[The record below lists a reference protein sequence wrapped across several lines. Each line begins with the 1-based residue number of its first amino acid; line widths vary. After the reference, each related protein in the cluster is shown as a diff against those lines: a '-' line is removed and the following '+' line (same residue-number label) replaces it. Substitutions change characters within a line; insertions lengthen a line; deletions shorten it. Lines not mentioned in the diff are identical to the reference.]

1 MLITKTQ
8 DRIRKLIT
16 NDTYWSNLL
25 NKDSIRINGVLY
37 KNWPLLQDKVY
48 DYIKDNIINQSA
60 RYWQIIHGD
69 LFFGNML
76 YDANSNTLKIIDPR
90 GNFSLDGV
98 YGDIRYDIA
107 KLNHS
112 ILGKYDFIING
123 LYAITKETDNEFDY
137 ILYDSSRHEEINQM
151 FKQYIEKYG
160 YSYEQ
165 ILVITGILFMSM
177 LPLHA
182 ENVNDQK
189 MFYLTAI
196 KIFNMIF

>member
-1 MLITKTQ
+1 
-8 DRIRKLIT
+8 
-16 NDTYWSNLL
+16 
-25 NKDSIRINGVLY
+25 
-37 KNWPLLQDKVY
+37 
-48 DYIKDNIINQSA
+48 
-60 RYWQIIHGD
+60 
-69 LFFGNML
+69 ML